1 METTE
6 HGVCISPLSSEVLKA
21 DESFFP
27 SPGLF
32 YYFCDGLQPD
42 CTHQQS
48 NQLNPDG
55 RRRLLK
61 YTDALVINVIRAK

>member
-32 YYFCDGLQPD
+32 YYFCDGLNHGWGD
-42 CTHQQS
+42 GLTAHS
-48 NQLNPDG
+48 NSL
-55 RRRLLK
+55 
-61 YTDALVINVIRAK
+61 IN